1 MKSTEKAHLSIPGN
15 GPGTG
20 LRVLV
25 LSAGMGAGHDAV
37 AVELAARLAAA
48 GHDADVADVLDLLP
62 LGLGRV
68 LRAWYGWMMRRAPWS
83 YALIYRVFFSPGR
96 RSRAAPADHRARA
109 TSADRRIPA
118 VAAEHGPR
126 AASAGRRTR
135 AVAAEHWARAASA
148 GRRALTASAGR
159 RPAWLASPLTVLAA
173 ARLDRLLRRRSPDLV
188 VSTFHLAAQAAGH
201 LRRAGRSPAPSAVL
215 LTDFAAHRLWLHP
228 GVDRYL
234 CPCPETARDVAAATG
249 RPAACHAPLTRPAF
263 QNARAD
269 AAAVHARL
277 GTRPEDRLVLVS
289 AGSWGVGEVEETA
302 RVLAR
307 SGRYVPV
314 VLCGRNDALRARL
327 DAAEGTVALGWRTDL
342 PQLMAVA
349 HALVDNAA
357 GLTCREAFA
366 ARLPVVSYRPI
377 PGHGR
382 DGVLAMARAGLSVH
396 AEDAGRLLTEL
407 DRLADP
413 AVRARPVARAAALF
427 DAPPAEDLLL
437 APYATAVSAPEGS
450 HSPDRAG

>member
-1 MKSTEKAHLSIPGN
+1 ML
-15 GPGTG
+15 
-20 LRVLV
+20 L

-37 AVELAARLAAA
+37 AGELAGRLTAA
-48 GHDADVADVLDLLP
+48 GHRADVVDVLELLP
-62 LGLGRV
+62 LRLGRA
-68 LRAWYGWMMRRAPWS
+68 LRWWYGWMMRRAPWL
-83 YALIYRVFFSPGR
+83 YALIYRVFFVPGRAGAAPGR
-96 RSRAAPADHRARA
+96 R
-109 TSADRRIPA
+109 
-118 VAAEHGPR
+118 
-126 AASAGRRTR
+126 
-135 AVAAEHWARAASA
+135 
-148 GRRALTASAGR
+148 
-159 RPAWLASPLTVLAA
+159 RPASLASSRPASLASPLTVLAA
-173 ARLDRLLRRRSPDLV
+173 ARLRRVLRRHAPDLV

-201 LRRAGRSPAPSAVL
+201 LRRTGRSRAPAVVL

-228 GVDRYL
+228 GTDRYL
-234 CPCPETARDVAAATG
+234 CPCPETAREVAAASG
-249 RPAACHAPLTRPAF
+249 RPAVCHAPLTRPVF
-263 QNARAD
+263 RSTRAD

-289 AGSWGVGEVEETA
+289 AGSWGVGAVEETA

-327 DAAEGTVALGWRTDL
+327 GTAEGTVALGWRPDL
-342 PQLMAVA
+342 PELMAAA

-396 AEDAGRLLTEL
+396 AADAERLLAEL
-407 DRLADP
+407 DRLGDP
-413 AVRARPVARAAALF
+413 AARSGPVARAAALF
-427 DAPPAEDLLL
+427 DAPPAEDLLFG
-437 APYATAVSAPEGS
+437 PYATPVSDPDGS
-450 HSPDRAG
+450 RSPDRAG

>member
-1 MKSTEKAHLSIPGN
+1 MKSTEKAHLSIPRN
-15 GPGTG
+15 GSGTG
-20 LRVLV
+20 RRVLV

-37 AVELAARLAAA
+37 AAELAARLAAA
-48 GHDADVADVLDLLP
+48 GHDADVVDVLDLLP
-62 LGLGRV
+62 LGLGRA

-83 YALIYRVFFSPGR
+83 YALIYRLFFVPGR
-96 RSRAAPADHRARA
+96 RSRAAPAGHRTRM
-109 TSADRRIPA
+109 TPA
-118 VAAEHGPR
+118 GH
-126 AASAGRRTR
+126 RTR
-135 AVAAEHWARAASA
+135 AAPADHRIRAAPA
-148 GRRALTASAGR
+148 GRRARAVFAGR
-159 RPAWLASPLTVLAA
+159 RAVSPASPLTVLAA
-173 ARLDRLLRRRSPDLV
+173 ARLARLLRRRAPDLV

-201 LRRAGRSPAPSAVL
+201 LRRTGRSPVPCAVL

-263 QNARAD
+263 RNARAD

-307 SGRYVPV
+307 SGRYMPV

-342 PQLMAVA
+342 PELMAVA

-437 APYATAVSAPEGS
+437 APYEAAVSAPDGS
-450 HSPDRAG
+450 RSPDRAG